1 MQRQLKRRPGHELH
15 YNSRFTFLFHSRA
28 NPDQLYLRTSLQMSI
43 QSRVIPGSFT
53 LTWVDYELR
62 DKRLEKLRPVQ
73 AVNSTLLDGMIIIYH
88 L

>member
-1 MQRQLKRRPGHELH
+1 MQRRLKRRPGHELY

-62 DKRLEKLRPVQ
+62 DKRLKKLRPVQ